1 MGETMS
7 ATPVHPASIHPA
19 SLRPAFT
26 SAGAHVR
33 ALLFVSRVQ
42 SRVMRHFRQ
51 RRHQWLA
58 EQFAD
63 CRSVVD
69 IGGRESMWQTVRL
82 SPRVTIVNPE
92 AVAVTKPEFRYVQGD
107 GRKLAFAAA
116 GAFDLAFANSA
127 IEHVGTLR
135 DQKLFAGEMMR
146 VGRRLYCQT
155 PSRWFPLEFH
165 YLGLFV
171 HWLPRNWFTYGV
183 HRYCT
188 LRGIL
193 GKPSRQQSLEL
204 RTSIRLLSRNE
215 LAALFPGCRIRT
227 ERFLGWPKSYV
238 VWR

>member
-1 MGETMS
+1 MQ
-7 ATPVHPASIHPA
+7 PASVQPA
-19 SLRPAFT
+19 VT
-26 SAGAHVR
+26 CAGAHVR
-33 ALLFVSRVQ
+33 ALRFVSWVQ

-51 RRHQWLA
+51 RRHRWLA
-58 EQFAD
+58 EKFGD
-63 CRSVVD
+63 CRTVVD
-69 IGGRESMWQTVRL
+69 IGGRETMWQTVRL
-82 SPRVTIVNPE
+82 SPQVTIVNPE
-92 AVAVTKPEFRYVQGD
+92 PVAVTRPEFHYVQGD
-107 GRKLAFAAA
+107 GRRLDFAD

-127 IEHVGTLR
+127 IEHLGTLA
-135 DQKLFAGEMMR
+135 DQRLFAREMMR

-155 PSRWFPLEFH
+155 PNRWFPVEFH
-165 YLGLFV
+165 YLGLLV
-171 HWLPRNWFTYGV
+171 HWLPRSWFSYGV

-204 RTSIRLLSRNE
+204 RTSIRLLSRRE

>member
-1 MGETMS
+1 MS
-7 ATPVHPASIHPA
+7 ATSVQ
-19 SLRPAFT
+19 PAFT

-42 SRVMRHFRQ
+42 SIVMQHLRR

-58 EQFAD
+58 EKFAD
-63 CRSVVD
+63 CRTVVD
-69 IGGRESMWQTVRL
+69 IGGRETMWQTVPL
-82 SPRVTIVNPE
+82 SPQVTIVNLEPVT
-92 AVAVTKPEFRYVQGD
+92 VARPAFRYHKGD
-107 GRKLAFAAA
+107 GRKLDFGDAS
-116 GAFDLAFANSA
+116 FDLAFANSV

-135 DQKLFAGEMMR
+135 DQRLLAREMMR

-155 PSRWFPLEFH
+155 PNRWFPVEFH

-183 HRYCT
+183 HRYLT

-193 GKPSRQQSLEL
+193 GKPSRLQSLEL
-204 RTSIRLLSRNE
+204 RTSIRLLSRRE

-227 ERFLGWPKSYV
+227 ERFLGWPKSYI